1 MTRYKYNPEPPRVWS
16 RVQDRCTYLTERDY
30 KNEVYIPV
38 LKKTIPR
45 AQALEEL
52 KMINKGNVLQYTKN
66 SSRIT
71 KAQRYSQICKGKW
84 TNRTVSF
91 ASQSE
96 TYTNPN
102 TRSLKRVNYV
112 DIPLNTVPG
121 LPNNPSG
128 PYQFGG
134 INPFLCNTTAIQDGG
149 QLVCNEV
156 VEPCTGKTI
165 RRTNKELC
173 FPTSASDVPGKQ
185 MYLCWSNRIQT
196 WFPRTQTT
204 MNNSGTKWPFNYKGF
219 VSACHSEI
227 DIIGEANNIID
238 GIIDNIINNIDA
250 EILTDP
256 VTNMFSAEDPTP
268 VNNQDLITATATS
281 NPASASSS
289 TLTARSSLLF
299 SLLLLYNY
307 YLSTLNEE
315 ANNNNNN
322 NNNSNNNNS
331 NTVGNELLSTVL
343 NDLYQ
348 DVGQDITN
356 LMDAFSQGDNEQLAN
371 DLTFDMYQQL
381 SVDLL
386 QNSYPDSLS
395 YTNFLSIIGSSLEG
409 LYKANIQQQNNALT
423 IQNLNNTIKNLLLK
437 NKNNLSAMEQES
449 EMQVSA
455 SIRPEII
462 IYIKKY
468 GMPKGGVFET
478 EKLAEIVNNM
488 KNE

>member
-1 MTRYKYNPEPPRVWS
+1 MTRYKYNPEPPRVWT
-16 RVQDRCTYLTERDY
+16 RVQDRCTYLSERDFKDEIY
-30 KNEVYIPV
+30 VPV

-45 AQALEEL
+45 AQAIEEL
-52 KMINKGNVLQYTKN
+52 KMIQKGNVLQYKKN
-66 SSRIT
+66 SSQLT

-112 DIPLNTVPG
+112 DVPLNTIPG
-121 LPNNPSG
+121 QPNNPSG
-128 PYQFGG
+128 PYQFGV
-134 INPFLCNTTAIQDGG
+134 INPFLCNSTSIQDGG

-156 VEPCTGKTI
+156 VEPCSGKII
-165 RRTNKELC
+165 RKTNKELC
-173 FPTSASDVPGKQ
+173 FPTSASDVPGKP
-185 MYLCWSNRIQT
+185 MNLCWSNRIQT
-196 WFPRTQTT
+196 WFPRSKTT
-204 MNNSGTKWPFNYKGF
+204 MNNSGTKWPSNYKGF
-219 VSACHSEI
+219 VSACKIEI
-227 DIIGEANNIID
+227 DINGEAINIID
-238 GIIDNIINNIDA
+238 EMIENIINNIDA
-250 EILTDP
+250 AELTDP
-256 VTNMFSAEDPTP
+256 VTLMFASEDPTP
-268 VNNQDLITATATS
+268 VNNDNLNAVPSS
-281 NPASASSS
+281 NPVSTSSS
-289 TLTARSSLLF
+289 SSAARSSLLF

-307 YLSTLNEE
+307 YLSTLNDDT
-315 ANNNNNN
+315 NDTNDTNGNTNT
-322 NNNSNNNNS
+322 

-356 LMDAFSQGDNEQLAN
+356 LMDTFSQGNNEQLAN
-371 DLTFDMYQQL
+371 DLTFDVYQQL

-409 LYKANIQQQNNALT
+409 LYKANIQQQNNSLT

-437 NKNNLSAMEQES
+437 NKNNLTAMEQES
-449 EMQVSA
+449 DMGVSA
-455 SIRPEII
+455 SIRPEIV